1 MPLSRF
7 CVSGRTITLLAG
19 LVFFE
24 LIWSVVPAHSQG
36 NRFALLIGNSRYE
49 HATPLRNPENDI
61 GVLEKA
67 LKTAGF
73 ETFSHAN
80 LDSKSMRTAI
90 GRFVRRVKRHDDPVL
105 VFYFSGHGVA
115 LNGQNYLLPVDAK
128 VASPDELRKAA
139 LSFQAVH
146 RFIAAIDPKLQILIL
161 DACRDTPFD
170 NLKRNLTK
178 GLALI
183 DAEQVG
189 RKSKETSTVLAFS
202 TNPGNVALDGDTG
215 TSPYAGALAE
225 AILLPGL
232 KLEEVFKR
240 VRRTVKERTKGV
252 QEPWENVSLYDDFY
266 FHPKAQDGVVDQLD
280 LEFWELASLVDSI
293 ESMKRYLDKFPNG
306 LFATLAR
313 QRMENMQRD
322 FAYTRK
328 AEVFPI
334 IRLRGANFD
343 PCKFWK
349 DTSLF
354 QFYELRT
361 KYKDRIVYLDVELP
375 FERSSCDYL
384 HVDSQL
390 SGGGGYQVFPGS
402 RARLSESRRN
412 SAIADAKSLA
422 RNLGV
427 TQWGHGIFTAYT
439 RLFFPAGGEHYS
451 AYDHCEASCL
461 FFKGLV
467 RVRDYD
473 GEEILNVYFEQ
484 VDPAEVGLT
493 WKFENT
499 KQAAVE
505 TDQTD

>member
-7 CVSGRTITLLAG
+7 CVSGRISLLCG
-19 LVFFE
+19 GLLVFALFFAI
-24 LIWSVVPAHSQG
+24 LPAQAEN

-73 ETFSHAN
+73 ETHSHAN
-80 LDSKSMRTAI
+80 LDSKALRTAI
-90 GRFVRRVKRHDDPVL
+90 GRFVRRVKQHDEPVL

-128 VASPDELRKAA
+128 VGSPGELKEAA

-146 RFIAAIDPKLQILIL
+146 RFIGAIDPKLQILIL

-170 NLKRNLTK
+170 NLKRSLTK
-178 GLALI
+178 GLARI
-183 DAEQVG
+183 DAIRVG
-189 RKSKETSTVLAFS
+189 RKSKETGTVLAFS

-225 AILLPGL
+225 AILVPGL

-240 VRRTVKERTKGV
+240 VRRTVKERTKGA

-266 FHPKAQDGVVDQLD
+266 FQPEAQDGVVDRLD

-322 FAYTRK
+322 FAYRRK
-328 AEVFPI
+328 AETFPI
-334 IRLRGANFD
+334 IRMRGTNFD
-343 PCKFWK
+343 LCNFWGK
-349 DTSLF
+349 KSRF
-354 QFYELRT
+354 QPFDLRT
-361 KYKDRIVYLDVELP
+361 VYKDRIVYLDVVLP
-375 FERSSCDYL
+375 FEQSNCDYW

-390 SGGGGYQVFPGS
+390 AGGFVQVFPGS
-402 RARLSESRRN
+402 KRGLTDGRIAAAKAMAQEMAQNL
-412 SAIADAKSLA
+412 AIK
-422 RNLGV
+422 N
-427 TQWGHGIFTAYT
+427 WGHAVVTDMI
-439 RLFFPAGGEHYS
+439 RLYFPEGGHYYS
-451 AYDHCEASCL
+451 AYDHCEATCL
-461 FFKGLV
+461 SYHGLV
-467 RVRDYD
+467 RVRDFP
-473 GEEILNVYFEQ
+473 GEESLYVHFEE

-505 TDQTD
+505 AESAE